1 MYRCQKCGE
10 VVPKGVSR
18 QLIVIK
24 KPYQFQHRRGVNKK
38 IVYEKGRKSVKWFD
52 DKGGW
57 GEQIVAEIPVCLKC
71 MIQHQ
76 KEQEKA
82 QEWNQKITSI

>member
-1 MYRCQKCGE
+1 MYRCQQCGA

-24 KPYQFQHRRGVNKK
+24 KPYQFPQRRGVNKK
-38 IVYEKGRKSVKWFD
+38 IVYEKGKKSVKWFD

-57 GEQIVAEIPVCLKC
+57 GEQIEAEIAVCLKC
-71 MIQHQ
+71 MAEYRDRQ
-76 KEQEKA
+76 KAAGKLE
-82 QEWNQKITSI
+82 